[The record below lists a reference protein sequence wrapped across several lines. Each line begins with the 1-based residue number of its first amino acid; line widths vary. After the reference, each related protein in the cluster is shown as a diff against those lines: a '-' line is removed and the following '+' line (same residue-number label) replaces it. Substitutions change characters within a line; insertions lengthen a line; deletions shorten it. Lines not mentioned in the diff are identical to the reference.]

1 MANRRMIYQDFFED
15 DYFGTKE
22 YGMRLLWIG
31 LIAAAAD
38 DQGRILDNT
47 SLIRAKVFMYDD
59 TPTDDVDRWLSILYE
74 DNKIVRY
81 SKDGKRLIQI
91 VKWWDYQTPAWASH
105 SKYPAPDGW
114 IDRVRCHVTGPTQ
127 GGKVETINW
136 NSTGGFHSEQPTEQ
150 RSKQGSSFSSGI
162 NDVNGDVNGDDDV
175 KGKLGQ
181 ESIERS
187 SLLETFERETK
198 IIQPSELI
206 DAKGF
211 VSWEKE
217 VAKWETMGAEVEDVR
232 DAIKKADEMKSNL
245 SWPGS
250 ITKYMA
256 SSIARRVRGVNDTP
270 TRARPTDPKSIAEHD
285 EMVKSKL
292 VEELLNAERNV

>member
-59 TPTDDVDRWLSILYE
+59 TPNDDVDRWLSILYE

-136 NSTGGFHSEQPTEQ
+136 DSIGGFHSEQPIEQ
-150 RSKQGSSFSSGI
+150 RSKQGSSFSSDI
-162 NDVNGDVNGDDDV
+162 DDV
-175 KGKLGQ
+175 KLSKDDCDN
-181 ESIERS
+181 
-187 SLLETFERETK
+187 K
-198 IIQPSELI
+198 
-206 DAKGF
+206 DAKNTYSSYQKVWEQETGIPVAGF
-211 VSWEKE
+211 TKFCKMCDKFIEKGVTPE
-217 VAKWETMGAEVEDVR
+217 MYRT
-232 DAIKKADEMKSNL
+232 AIKEQSNSDYPVKNPTSVETWAL
-245 SWPGS
+245 GLVTDNNTS
-250 ITKYMA
+250 TKKEF
-256 SSIARRVRGVNDTP
+256 IGPDGE
-270 TRARPTDPKSIAEHD
+270 ILEI
-285 EMVKSKL
+285 
-292 VEELLNAERNV
+292 